1 MTEVRLIAVEGIGE
15 VSPGDDLVAVVL
27 SGTPR
32 PEPGD
37 VVVVAQ
43 KIVSKAEGRLV
54 AINEKDPLSHKPLVF
69 QEARRVVRRR
79 ENLLITENR
88 HGLVSAN
95 AGVDRS
101 NVPDGYALLLP
112 LDSDRS
118 ANRLCVGLEREVG
131 GPLGV
136 VITDTLGRAWRRGH
150 ADHAIGVSGLPAIVD
165 LKGTHD
171 HNGKEL
177 LVTEMAVADEIAGAA
192 ELVMGKANKVPV
204 ALVRGTGLV
213 PGQGKAA
220 DLVRDP
226 REDLFR

>member
-54 AINEKDPLSHKPLVF
+54 AIDEKDPLSHKPLVL

-88 HGLVSAN
+88 
-95 AGVDRS
+95 
-101 NVPDGYALLLP
+101 
-112 LDSDRS
+112 S
-118 ANRLCVGLEREVG
+118 ANRLRVGLEREVG

>member
-37 VVVVAQ
+37 
-43 KIVSKAEGRLV
+43 
-54 AINEKDPLSHKPLVF
+54 
-69 QEARRVVRRR
+69 
-79 ENLLITENR
+79 
-88 HGLVSAN
+88 
-95 AGVDRS
+95 
-101 NVPDGYALLLP
+101 
-112 LDSDRS
+112 
-118 ANRLCVGLEREVG
+118 
-131 GPLGV
+131 V

-220 DLVRDP
+220 DLI
-226 REDLFR
+226 